1 MTTTGPRRTPAAA
14 EKAERLDSGSGPR
27 SVHRALELL
36 TAVVESGPQPL
47 TELARASGLPT
58 STTLRSLR
66 ALEHWGYVAR
76 TPDGGYVA
84 GHRFARSRFDA
95 EPASAEHL
103 FERSGEVLQQLTD
116 RSGESS
122 YLTVRGPGRS
132 CIYLREVQSDQPIR
146 HVGFAGWAGRTVQ
159 MDGSAVGAVFDGET
173 PESGFVSLGAV
184 SAPDATVIAAAVLDS
199 EDAIVAAISIVGPS
213 FRMGT
218 DRIQEL
224 GVLVRD
230 AAQDLTWALRS
241 GGSATT
247 APDLGRSG
255 TSRPPGG
262 LG

>member
-1 MTTTGPRRTPAAA
+1 MSPNTPGAVPATEETVEA
-14 EKAERLDSGSGPR
+14 LDSGSGPR

-36 TAVVESGPQPL
+36 TIVVESGPQPL

-76 TPDGGYVA
+76 TPYGGYVA

-95 EPASAEHL
+95 EPASAEQL
-103 FERSGEVLQQLTD
+103 FERSGEVLQRLTE

-159 MDGSAVGAVFDGET
+159 MDGSAVGAVLDGQT
-173 PESGFVSLGAV
+173 PSGGFVTLGAV
-184 SAPDATVIAAAVLDS
+184 SAPDATVIAAPVLDN

-213 FRMGT
+213 FRMGA
-218 DRIQEL
+218 DRVQDLGILVSEAAQEL
-224 GVLVRD
+224 TR
-230 AAQDLTWALRS
+230 ALRS
-241 GGSATT
+241 GDSARI
-247 APDLGRSG
+247 ASG
-255 TSRPPGG
+255 IDRH
-262 LG
+262 

>member
-1 MTTTGPRRTPAAA
+1 MRTTGQGGAAA
-14 EKAERLDSGSGPR
+14 TDEKGEALDSGAGPR

-76 TPDGGYVA
+76 TTDGGYVA

-103 FERSGEVLQQLTD
+103 FERSGDVLQRLTD

-159 MDGSAVGAVFDGET
+159 MDGSAVGAVLDGET
-173 PESGFVSLGAV
+173 PDTGFVTLGAV
-184 SAPDATVIAAAVLDS
+184 SAPDATVVAAPVLDT
-199 EDAIVAAISIVGPS
+199 EGAIVAAISIVGPS
-213 FRMGT
+213 FRMGA
-218 DRIQEL
+218 DRVQEL
-224 GVLVRD
+224 GALVHD
-230 AAQDLTWALRS
+230 AAQNLTRALRS
-241 GGSATT
+241 DPSASS
-247 APDLGRSG
+247 AADLDRG
-255 TSRPPGG
+255 
-262 LG
+262 